1 MSKYFD
7 IKKAKKLAKEKIA
20 IVTTLRGSRR
30 QPHKLEAAYIN
41 YIDELKQQLE
51 DKDKEIEE
59 LKYKIDLLQF
69 LLDIIEL
76 DKLNPLSPYK
86 WDKLSK
92 EDKNND

>member
-1 MSKYFD
+1 MTKYFD

-20 IVTTLRGSRR
+20 IVTLSSGRR
-30 QPHKLEAAYIN
+30 QPHKLETAYLN
-41 YIDELKQQLE
+41 YIDELRQQLV
-51 DKDKEIEE
+51 DKDKEIDD
-59 LKYKIDLLQF
+59 LKYKIELLQS

-92 EDKNND
+92 EDK